1 MKFVIATLSRL
12 VLLALSGSMVA
23 FVAGVAGYLPEFN
36 IGLDDDA
43 ASGSLR

>member
-1 MKFVIATLSRL
+1 MKFVIATLSLL

-23 FVAGVAGYLPEFN
+23 LAGVAGYLPDGN
-36 IGLDDDA
+36 VGLADDA